1 MSDDRLE
8 LESRREIYASVRD
21 APGIHVRE
29 LERRHDYAKGT
40 LQYHLRE
47 LERAG
52 LVEAHD
58 DGKFTRYYASD
69 DGFDDDDRAVLSA
82 LRRKNSR
89 RIVAYLAA
97 EGPLSTSE
105 LAARIERSPSTTSWH
120 LSRLAE
126 AGVVEKERDG
136 RAVNYSLTDPERVE
150 RLYTTYR
157 RSVTDRLLDGVL
169 DVWDGY

>member
-8 LESRREIYASVRD
+8 LESRREIYVSVRD

-47 LERAG
+47 LEEEG
-52 LVEAHD
+52 LIESHD

-69 DGFDDDDRAVLSA
+69 EAFDEDDRAVLSA

-97 EGPLSTSE
+97 EGPLSTSA
-105 LAARIERSPSTTSWH
+105 LADRIDRSPSTTSWH
-120 LSRLAE
+120 LSRLLE

-136 RAVNYSLTDPERVE
+136 REVNYTVTDLARVK

-169 DVWDGY
+169 EVWDGY

>member
-8 LESRREIYASVRD
+8 LESRREIYATIRD
-21 APGIHVRE
+21 APGVHVRE
-29 LERRHDYAKGT
+29 LERRHEYAKGT
-40 LQYHLRE
+40 LQYHLGE

-58 DGKFTRYYASD
+58 DGKFTRYYTSD
-69 DGFDDDDRAVLSA
+69 DAFDSEDRAVLSA
-82 LRRKNSR
+82 LRRQNSR

-97 EGPLSTSE
+97 EGSLSTSG
-105 LAARIERSPSTTSWH
+105 LAERIDRSASTTSWH

-126 AGVVEKERDG
+126 AGVVEKRRDG
-136 RAVNYSLTDPERVE
+136 REVHYSLADPARVE

-157 RSVTDRLLDGVL
+157 RSVTDRLLDNLL

>member
-1 MSDDRLE
+1 MSDDALE
-8 LESRREIYASVRD
+8 LESRRDIYASVRD
-21 APGIHVRE
+21 APGVHVRE

-58 DGKFTRYYASD
+58 DGKFTRYYASED
-69 DGFDDDDRAVLSA
+69 AFDGADRAVLSA
-82 LRRKNSR
+82 LRRQNSR
-89 RIVAYLAA
+89 RVLAHLFA
-97 EGPLSTSE
+97 DGALSTSA
-105 LAARIERSPSTTSWH
+105 LADRLDRSPSTVSWH
-120 LSRLAE
+120 LSRLTD
-126 AGVVEKERDG
+126 AGVVERERDG
-136 RAVNYSLTDPERVE
+136 RAVLYSLRDPERVE

-157 RSVTDRLLDGVL
+157 RGLTDRLIDGLL